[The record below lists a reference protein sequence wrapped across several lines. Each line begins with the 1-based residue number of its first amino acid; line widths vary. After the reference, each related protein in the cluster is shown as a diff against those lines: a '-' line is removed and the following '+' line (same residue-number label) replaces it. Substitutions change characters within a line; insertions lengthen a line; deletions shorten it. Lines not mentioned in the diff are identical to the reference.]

1 MHYTLNCEIGKLDVR
16 VITDYRAR
24 VHTCNTY
31 IVTCHVLVHLIHLGV
46 SGQCSHT
53 LAHIHTIY
61 PYLQIK
67 INSLNGNQG
76 FVVC

>member
-16 VITDYRAR
+16 VITGYRAR

-31 IVTCHVLVHLIHLGV
+31 IVMCHVLFHLIYLAV

-53 LAHIHTIY
+53 HNLSIFT
-61 PYLQIK
+61 
-67 INSLNGNQG
+67 N
-76 FVVC
+76 